1 MRRARDIP
9 VSNAPSYVVEDET
22 SNEKNITEEMPIEP
36 VHSKVVDPIRAPEV
50 ANKDMLESLIFLG
63 SSSKDV
69 EIGGHKFKIS
79 TLTHREHN
87 HLMKELYK
95 FGEGADLFTLRTLTL
110 AFALKTVNNTPLEN
124 ITLPDEEQYLTSF
137 AKKLAIIDSMQMNVI
152 AKLYNEYNDL
162 LKDIDDKVN
171 GQEIKN

>member
-22 SNEKNITEEMPIEP
+22 NSEEYIADELPVEQINTKVVEPIKAPETTNKNI
-36 VHSKVVDPIRAPEV
+36 
-50 ANKDMLESLIFLG
+50 LESLIFLG

-69 EIGGHKFKIS
+69 DIGGHKFKIS

-110 AFALKTVNNTPLEN
+110 AFALKTVDNTPLEN
-124 ITLPDEEQYLTSF
+124 MALPDEEQLTPF

-162 LKDIDDKVN
+162 LKDVDSKVN
-171 GQEIKN
+171 GPEIKN